1 MTSLIVLRAGF
12 VLQMVDLTAKNMSS
26 TNSKNRKEW
35 GEELKKVFQG
45 EDEAFAVGYGY
56 CYYCWCLCFDL
67 DLMLVVLPLSLSWHL
82 QM

>member
-1 MTSLIVLRAGF
+1 MLFLSPPTFDHLNCSACRLC
-12 VLQMVDLTAKNMSS
+12 LQMVDLTAKNMSS

-56 CYYCWCLCFDL
+56 CYYCWCHCLIL
-67 DLMLVVLPLSLSWHL
+67 I
-82 QM
+82 